1 MSTQSEDVTAHIQ
14 ESTLLQPAIQGWKM
28 YLRDQGRSHHTL
40 KAFSADLALLESFLP
55 TDKTIGSITTKD
67 LEDFLS
73 WLEKDREVP
82 CSPKTLS
89 RRITSIKSFFRW
101 LVKGGVLNADPAEKV
116 IQKTVLSPLPIVLT
130 PSEYSRALEAA
141 DAMRTA
147 ANPDPR
153 PYTLMLLVLET
164 AMKKGEC
171 LSLMTN
177 HLEIEKPDQ
186 AFIHIRYGNSR
197 YRYKERKVVV
207 SANWVAAFNEYAEK
221 YQIKDQVFPWSQ
233 RRLEYLLEDVTKAAN
248 MDKHISF
255 DMLRWTSALL
265 DLSNGVEKNRI
276 RQKLGISKVQWREVN
291 NKLLSLAEENGYSIP
306 EEIAEGEAGKTIQN

>member
-1 MSTQSEDVTAHIQ
+1 MSTQSEGGTAHIQ
-14 ESTLLQPAIQGWKM
+14 ESTLLQPAIQTWKI

-67 LEDFLS
+67 LEDYLS

-101 LVKGGVLNADPAEKV
+101 LVKSGILNADPAEKV
-116 IQKTVLSPLPIVLT
+116 IQKTVLSPLPTVLT
-130 PSEYSRALEAA
+130 PDEYSRALEAA

-164 AMKKGEC
+164 ALKKGEC

-177 HLEIEKPDQ
+177 HLEIEKPKE
-186 AFIHIRYGNSR
+186 AYIHVRYGNSR
-197 YRYKERKVVV
+197 YRYKERKVEV
-207 SANWVAAFNEYAEK
+207 STNWVGAYQDYAEK

-233 RRLEYLLEDVTKAAN
+233 RRLEYLLEDVTKAAK

-255 DMLRWTSALL
+255 DMLRWTSALV
-265 DLSNGVEKNRI
+265 DLSHGVEKEKI

-291 NKLLSLAEENGYSIP
+291 NKLRSLAEENGYSIP
-306 EEIAEGEAGKTIQN
+306 EETAE

>member
-1 MSTQSEDVTAHIQ
+1 MNAQSEVVSAHIQ
-14 ESTLLQPAIQGWKM
+14 ESTLLQPAIQAWKI

-40 KAFSADLALLESFLP
+40 KAFTADLALLESFLP
-55 TDKTIGSITTKD
+55 TDQTIGKITTKD
-67 LEDFLS
+67 LEDYLG
-73 WLEKDREVP
+73 WLEKDRDVP

-101 LVKGGVLNADPAEKV
+101 LVKGGVLNSDPAEKV
-116 IQKTVLSPLPIVLT
+116 LQKTVISPLPTVLT
-130 PSEYSRALEAA
+130 PSEYTNALDAA
-141 DAMRTA
+141 DALRTA

-186 AFIHIRYGNSR
+186 AYIHVRYGQTR
-197 YRYKERKVVV
+197 YRYKERKVEV
-207 SANWVAAFNEYAEK
+207 SANWVAAYREYAEK

-233 RRLEYLLEDVTKAAN
+233 RRLEYLLEDVTKAAK
-248 MDKHISF
+248 MEKHISF
-255 DMLRWTSALL
+255 DMLRWTSALV
-265 DLSNGVEKNRI
+265 DLTNGVEKDKI
-276 RQKLGISKVQWREVN
+276 RQKLGISKVQWREVS
-291 NKLLSLAEENGYSIP
+291 NKLRSLAEENGYPIP
-306 EEIAEGEAGKTIQN
+306 EETAEGETA

>member
-1 MSTQSEDVTAHIQ
+1 MSTQSEGGTAHIQ
-14 ESTLLQPAIQGWKM
+14 ESTLLQPAIQTWKI

-67 LEDFLS
+67 LEDYLS

-101 LVKGGVLNADPAEKV
+101 LVKSGILNADPAEKV
-116 IQKTVLSPLPIVLT
+116 IQKTVLSPLPTVLT
-130 PSEYSRALEAA
+130 PDEYSRALEAA
-141 DAMRTA
+141 DAMQTA

-164 AMKKGEC
+164 ALKKGEC

-177 HLEIEKPDQ
+177 HLEIEKPKE
-186 AFIHIRYGNSR
+186 AYIHVRYGNSR
-197 YRYKERKVVV
+197 YRYKERKVEV
-207 SANWVAAFNEYAEK
+207 SANWVGAYQDYAEK

-233 RRLEYLLEDVTKAAN
+233 RRLEYLLEDVTKAAK

-255 DMLRWTSALL
+255 DMLRWTSALV
-265 DLSNGVEKNRI
+265 DLSHGVEKEKI

-291 NKLLSLAEENGYSIP
+291 NKLRSLAEENGYSIP
-306 EEIAEGEAGKTIQN
+306 DETAE

>member
-1 MSTQSEDVTAHIQ
+1 MSTQSEGGTAHIQ
-14 ESTLLQPAIQGWKM
+14 ESTLLQPAIQTWKI

-67 LEDFLS
+67 LEDYLS

-101 LVKGGVLNADPAEKV
+101 LVKSGILNADPAEKV
-116 IQKTVLSPLPIVLT
+116 IQKTVLSPLPTVLT
-130 PSEYSRALEAA
+130 PDEYSRALEAA

-164 AMKKGEC
+164 ALKKGEC

-177 HLEIEKPDQ
+177 HLEIEKPKE
-186 AFIHIRYGNSR
+186 AYIHVRY
-197 YRYKERKVVV
+197 
-207 SANWVAAFNEYAEK
+207 
-221 YQIKDQVFPWSQ
+221 
-233 RRLEYLLEDVTKAAN
+233 
-248 MDKHISF
+248 
-255 DMLRWTSALL
+255 
-265 DLSNGVEKNRI
+265 
-276 RQKLGISKVQWREVN
+276 
-291 NKLLSLAEENGYSIP
+291 
-306 EEIAEGEAGKTIQN
+306 EIGRAHV

>member
-1 MSTQSEDVTAHIQ
+1 MSTQSEVVSAHIQ
-14 ESTLLQPAIQGWKM
+14 ESTLLQPAIQAWKI

-40 KAFSADLALLESFLP
+40 KAFAADLALLESFLP
-55 TDKTIGSITTKD
+55 TDKTIGNISTKD
-67 LEDFLS
+67 LQDYLG
-73 WLEKDREVP
+73 WLEKDREIP

-116 IQKTVLSPLPIVLT
+116 IQKTVISPLPTVLT
-130 PSEYSRALEAA
+130 PSEYMRALDAA
-141 DAMRTA
+141 DALRTA

-186 AFIHIRYGNSR
+186 AYVHVRYGNSR

-207 SANWVAAFNEYAEK
+207 SANWVAAYKEYAEK

-233 RRLEYLLEDVTKAAN
+233 RRLEYLLEDVTKASN

-255 DMLRWTSALL
+255 NMLHWTSALI
-265 DLSNGVEKNRI
+265 DLSNGVEKDRI
-276 RQKLGISKVQWREVN
+276 RQKLGISKVQWREVS
-291 NKLLSLAEENGYSIP
+291 NKLRSLAEDNGYTIP
-306 EEIAEGEAGKTIQN
+306 EETAEVEAD